1 MKEKGVYHRK
11 SEKEHHDKHA
21 ASHKKET
28 DRVKAH
34 KKKSQELHEEAV
46 TQWQAAK
53 AIHDKHLEKEAK
65 KHADAHEQ
73 WRINHASWE
82 SGDFSEGSEA
92 PLEPEALVIPEY
104 ELAAPAPPLLPPDP
118 EPFEPLVTYQVRKAE
133 EHEEIETSDGPVL
146 VLAGRYVVTDS
157 VGNQFS
163 VSEEELNR
171 FFGEEK
177 K

>member
-1 MKEKGVYHRK
+1 MKEKDVYHRK
-11 SEKEHHDKHA
+11 SEKDHHDKHA

-46 TQWQAAK
+46 AQWQAAK
-53 AIHDKHLEKEAK
+53 TAHDKHLEKEAK
-65 KHADAHEQ
+65 KHADNHEQ
-73 WRINHASWE
+73 WRITHAAWE
-82 SGDFSEGSEA
+82 NGELPEGSEA
-92 PLEPEALVIPEY
+92 PLEPEALAIPEY
-104 ELAAPAPPLLPPDP
+104 ELAAPVPPLLRPDP
-118 EPFEPLVTYQVRKAE
+118 EPFEPLTTYQARKSE
-133 EHEEIETSDGPVL
+133 GHEEIETSDGTVL

-157 VGNQFS
+157 DGNQFS
-163 VSEEELNR
+163 VSEEEFDR